1 MTGQFHQPVLL
12 HESIEALKIR
22 PGKIYLDL
30 TVGSGGHTRKIL
42 KKGGKVYG
50 LDVDPA
56 AVLRAKKRLEKA
68 CPGAFFYLEVGNFAK
83 VSAFAAFWGLRSAA
97 GILMDLGLSSEQLA
111 DESRGF
117 SFLSQSPLD
126 MRADPTLAV
135 TAADLLNVLTFKE
148 LTKLFNKLGQE
159 PLGFSKKLS
168 GVIVDWRK
176 SQKLATT
183 GQLVD
188 LVSRVKRVQGRI
200 HPATKTFQA
209 LRIAVN
215 DELNSLKTALPQA
228 VDLLAPGG
236 RLVVIS
242 FHSLEDR
249 LVKNFFKG
257 RSDLKIITKKP
268 VRPDPEEINANPRA
282 RSAKLRAGEKL

>member
-1 MTGQFHQPVLL
+1 MLYVTGAADDKIPTGAQQVLL
-12 HESIEALKIR
+12 TARSKRQQPH
-22 PGKIYLDL
+22 LDD
-30 TVGSGGHTRKIL
+30 
-42 KKGGKVYG
+42 KVLVDWNG
-50 LDVDPA
+50 LMISAYARAGLVLDDPA
-56 AVLRAKKRLEKA
+56 
-68 CPGAFFYLEVGNFAK
+68 Y
-83 VSAFAAFWGLRSAA
+83 
-97 GILMDLGLSSEQLA
+97 
-111 DESRGF
+111 
-117 SFLSQSPLD
+117 
-126 MRADPTLAV
+126 TLPAV

-188 LVSRVKRVQGRI
+188 LVSRVKRGQGRI